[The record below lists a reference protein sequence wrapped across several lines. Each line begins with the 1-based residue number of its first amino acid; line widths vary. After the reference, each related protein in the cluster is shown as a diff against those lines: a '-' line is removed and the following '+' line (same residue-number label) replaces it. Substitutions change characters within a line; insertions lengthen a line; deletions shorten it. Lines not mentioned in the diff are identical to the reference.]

1 MWGGGYGA
9 SCLNE
14 WLFAPAWP
22 LPVLQFTQTK
32 RPATSTLIERRDAD
46 PGICIVISH
55 VGIDAIQSFAFDRH
69 VFAFIAQT
77 KRHLTL
83 AWARVHPCG
92 PVPLPAHRPHLLP
105 CGLYT
110 LTQSVCE
117 AMEIP
122 FNERG
127 VSVTRNALSAAGQ
140 VFPLR
145 EIRAVRVV
153 TIQKNKAVPFG
164 ISGVGLVG
172 AIVGGVLGS
181 GAGFV
186 CGVMLIVV
194 GYLAWTTQDIT
205 HRLMIE
211 SGDSEREALSSLEL
225 AFVERVEQAVRAAQ
239 SPAPVAQ
246 D

>member
-1 MWGGGYGA
+1 
-9 SCLNE
+9 
-14 WLFAPAWP
+14 
-22 LPVLQFTQTK
+22 
-32 RPATSTLIERRDAD
+32 
-46 PGICIVISH
+46 
-55 VGIDAIQSFAFDRH
+55 
-69 VFAFIAQT
+69 
-77 KRHLTL
+77 
-83 AWARVHPCG
+83 
-92 PVPLPAHRPHLLP
+92 
-105 CGLYT
+105 
-110 LTQSVCE
+110 
-117 AMEIP
+117 MEIP

-153 TIQKNKAVPFG
+153 TVQKNKVVPFG

-181 GAGFV
+181 GAGLV

-194 GYLAWTTQDIT
+194 GYLAWTTQDVT

-225 AFVERVEQAVRAAQ
+225 AFVERVEQAVRTAQ

>member
-1 MWGGGYGA
+1 
-9 SCLNE
+9 
-14 WLFAPAWP
+14 
-22 LPVLQFTQTK
+22 
-32 RPATSTLIERRDAD
+32 
-46 PGICIVISH
+46 
-55 VGIDAIQSFAFDRH
+55 
-69 VFAFIAQT
+69 
-77 KRHLTL
+77 
-83 AWARVHPCG
+83 
-92 PVPLPAHRPHLLP
+92 
-105 CGLYT
+105 
-110 LTQSVCE
+110 
-117 AMEIP
+117 MEIP

-153 TIQKNKAVPFG
+153 TIQKNKVVPFG

-181 GAGFV
+181 GAGLV

-194 GYLAWTTQDIT
+194 GYLAWTTQDVT

-225 AFVERVEQAVRAAQ
+225 AFVERVEQAVRTAQ